1 VRFNDD
7 GAAEEQPPAPAQ
19 KAGAPRMFVSVGPW
33 VQQWLAPMIVRRDDA
48 EFRWCPQWWRHAEP
62 LSRLT
67 GLWRAWESCHGDPD
81 QVNQWWLEHFDP
93 HMKVLT
99 AANGPFGACSQG
111 KGHQGDAA
119 GLKVEPMPADWLN
132 FTPPRAE
139 ATPVASPAPGPGHS
153 RGVQSK

>member
-19 KAGAPRMFVSVGPW
+19 KAGAPQMFVSVGPW

-48 EFRWCPQWWRHAEP
+48 DFRWCPQWWRHAEP

-81 QVNQWWLEHFDP
+81 QVNQWWLDHFDP

-119 GLKVEPMPADWLN
+119 GLKV
-132 FTPPRAE
+132 
-139 ATPVASPAPGPGHS
+139 
-153 RGVQSK
+153 

>member
-7 GAAEEQPPAPAQ
+7 GGADEPAAAPQ
-19 KAGAPRMFVSVGPW
+19 KAGTPRMFVSVGPW

-48 EFRWCPQWWRHAEP
+48 EFRWCPQWWRHA
-62 LSRLT
+62 
-67 GLWRAWESCHGDPD
+67 
-81 QVNQWWLEHFDP
+81 
-93 HMKVLT
+93 MKVLT

-132 FTPPRAE
+132 FTPPHAE
-139 ATPVASPAPGPGHS
+139 PAPTSPAPGPGHS
-153 RGVQSK
+153 RGVQSND